1 MLIVIE
7 GLDGSGK
14 STQVAKLQEYIL
26 DKGMKLKYIHF
37 PRYDQRPYGDLI
49 GKFLRGGFGNIEDV
63 HPQLV
68 ALLYALDRKEASPQI
83 YNWLKEGYCVLL
95 DRYVYS
101 NIAYQCSK
109 ISDSSEREEL
119 REWIINLEYQDY
131 NIPVP
136 DINLFLDV
144 PIDFVNSRL
153 TSSRASDSDRDYL
166 QGERDIHEEDINFQK
181 NVRDVY
187 LQQLQRDPKFI
198 SINCSST
205 DGSML
210 PSDQI
215 FDKIKSQ
222 LNF

>member
-14 STQVAKLQEYIL
+14 STQVAKLKEYIL

-37 PRYDQRPYGDLI
+37 PRYDQSPYGDLI

-153 TSSRASDSDRDYL
+153 TSSRVSDSDRDYL

>member
-14 STQVAKLQEYIL
+14 STQVAKLKEYIL

-136 DINLFLDV
+136 NINLFLDV

>member
-14 STQVAKLQEYIL
+14 STQVAKLKEYIL